1 VFRLEI
7 LNKTRQVLKTYL
19 VTFNKKVI
27 YLILSIFCSV
37 LIGFIFKMYP
47 NYKVDTFQAIVF
59 NYFVCVA
66 CATVHKNEFPI
77 KAASFQE
84 PWMPYALFLG
94 FVFITGFNGAALT
107 VKYFGLTISQIMQ
120 KMSILMTV
128 PFAILWY
135 NESTSW
141 VKIVGILLAL
151 VAIVLVNLKEKNKES
166 SLETTK
172 KATWIILIPFIT
184 WFLAGIIEVVFV
196 RVQNEKMIAFGDVS
210 FISTVF
216 GTAGVLGFL
225 YSIWGWF
232 TGKLT
237 FSWRNVL
244 GGIVLGI
251 PNYGSMLF
259 ILLALGS
266 GLEGSFFFPVCNIG
280 IILLTTF
287 GAVLLFKERLSQINW
302 VGIALAVLSIFCL
315 GL

>member
-1 VFRLEI
+1 MIHFKI
-7 LNKTRQVLKTYL
+7 KS
-19 VTFNKKVI
+19 VI
-27 YLILSIFCSV
+27 YLVLSIICSV
-37 LIGFIFKMYP
+37 LIGFVFKLYP
-47 NYKVDTFQAIVF
+47 RFGVDTFQAIVF
-59 NYFVCVA
+59 NYFTCVL
-66 CATVHKNEFPI
+66 CATVHKSEFPI

-84 PWMPYALFLG
+84 PWMPFALFLG

-135 NESTSW
+135 NESAGW
-141 VKIVGILLAL
+141 IKIMGILLAL
-151 VAIVLVNLKEKNKES
+151 VAIILVNLKEKTPENT
-166 SLETTK
+166 LETTK

-184 WFLAGIIEVVFV
+184 WILAGIIEVVFV
-196 RVQNEKMIAFGDVS
+196 KVQNEKMIAFGDVS

-216 GTAGVLGFL
+216 CTAGVLGFL
-225 YSIWGWF
+225 YCIWAWV
-232 TGKLT
+232 TGKFS

-287 GAVLLFKERLSQINW
+287 SAVFLFDERLAKINW
-302 VGIALAVLSIFCL
+302 VGIALAVLSILCL